1 MKAKANE
8 AKERKMKALADLAE
22 GGGEFVIPE
31 KDTSI
36 KLQLRIYEFQ
46 FYDNFDA
53 LLTLT

>member
-1 MKAKANE
+1 MDSINKPDEHKLFMKAKANE

-36 KLQLRIYEFQ
+36 KL
-46 FYDNFDA
+46 
-53 LLTLT
+53 